1 MSAGALDKEEQL
13 WDWPW
18 SSVLGSAWAACG
30 SSRTLMCLTENLEL
44 DAGEEEV
51 ACWGGQGSAVS
62 GGCGVQV

>member
-1 MSAGALDKEEQL
+1 MDR
-13 WDWPW
+13 PW

>member
-1 MSAGALDKEEQL
+1 MLVPSTRK
-13 WDWPW
+13 
-18 SSVLGSAWAACG
+18 SSCGQAVVLRPGSAWAACG